1 MVWTNHRHVIEIY
14 DTLIEQMDENI
25 GETIDLIYPRGTNN
39 VIAKNYHVSSEAY
52 NTMVGRRN
60 KLTGGK

>member
-1 MVWTNHRHVIEIY
+1 
-14 DTLIEQMDENI
+14 MDENI